1 MHWIALQPTPDAP
14 GPVAGDASGDTSGEA
29 ALVDTH
35 AAWVWWALQ
44 FTPLVA
50 RLESALL
57 MEVTGSARLF
67 GGSDALLNQLLKP
80 NWPLAPVE
88 YAQGATSLVAYGR
101 LQCTSA
107 AAGGGGVGR
116 VAGPAQALSVNAL
129 PLATLAAARP
139 HLPTLACLG
148 LANWGQLRALPR
160 GGLVRRFG
168 VDLLNALDCAYGQRA
183 EVYPWLTLPDVF
195 DAPLEL
201 LSSVESA
208 SALLFGARRLLA
220 QLQLWLRARQR
231 GVLGLE
237 LLWEL
242 DARRSNAAHV
252 DAHHTGDGKGR
263 LVLRT
268 AQPTQDMQHLA
279 RLLGEQLAQV
289 TLPAPVLYLRLRTLQ
304 TQPLAG
310 ESISLLPDDVRHGDS
325 LHQLLERL
333 SARLGPQQVRSTTL
347 YADYRPERM
356 QHWHAAVDANPAGA
370 PKGLSYAMK
379 LGVSGAYSTGATAQN
394 GLSDIARMALYPT
407 WLLATPLRLTTHQGV
422 PQYEGG
428 PVTLLAGPQRLEAG
442 WLEGD
447 AHCALRDYYVARSA
461 VAGLVWV
468 YRDRLDGQGA
478 SATAG
483 AHWYLHGL
491 FA

>member
-1 MHWIALQPTPDAP
+1 MHWIALQPTPDLP
-14 GPVAGDASGDTSGEA
+14 GAEA

-35 AAWVWWALQ
+35 AAWAWWALQ

-50 RLESALL
+50 RVESALL
-57 MEVTGSARLF
+57 LEVSGSERLF
-67 GGSDALLNQLLKP
+67 GGSDALLGQLLKP
-80 NWPLAPVE
+80 NWPLALVE
-88 YAQGATSLVAYGR
+88 YARGATSLIAYGR
-101 LQCTSA
+101 LQCASSA
-107 AAGGGGVGR
+107 TGDGESGGQGGGAAR
-116 VAGPAQALSVNAL
+116 ALPADAL
-129 PLATLAAARP
+129 PLHTLAAARA
-139 HLPTLACLG
+139 HLPTLARLG
-148 LANWGQLRALPR
+148 LTNWGQLRALPR

-168 VDLLNALDCAYGQRA
+168 AGLVDALDCAYGQRA

-201 LSSVESA
+201 LSSVETA

-242 DARRSNAAHV
+242 DARRSNTLHV
-252 DAHHTGDGKGR
+252 DAHHTGAGLGR

-289 TLPAPVLYLRLRTLQ
+289 TLPAPVLHLRLRSLQ
-304 TQPLAG
+304 TQAMAG

-333 SARLGPQQVRSTTL
+333 SARLGPQQVRRATL
-347 YADYRPERM
+347 HADHRPERM
-356 QHWHAAVDANPAGA
+356 QHWHAATELPLAGVG
-370 PKGLSYAMK
+370 KGLVFATK
-379 LGVSGAYSTGATAQN
+379 SGASHAHSTRASGLN
-394 GLSDIARMALYPT
+394 GLDDSARMALYPS
-407 WLLATPLRLTTHQGV
+407 WLLATPLRLTTHQGQ

-428 PVTLLAGPQRLEAG
+428 PLALVAGPQRLEAG
-442 WLEGD
+442 WLDGP
-447 AHCALRDYYVARSA
+447 AHCAIRDYYVARSV

-468 YRDRLDGQGA
+468 YCERLGGA
-478 SATAG
+478 KQKADEAPARQAQQAQTC
-483 AHWYLHGL
+483 WYLHGL